1 MRTLPRS
8 GVAPATTTVVW
19 LDGVSRLFGS
29 EPALARVDLVVER
42 GETVVLRGPNGAG
55 KSTLLRIVGTVL
67 SPTFGNGTVLGFDL
81 ARDREEIRR
90 RTELLGHRTRLYE
103 ELTALENLRLM
114 CSLLGL
120 EPTAATEALGR
131 LGLADVAGERVR
143 GFSHGMRQRVALAR
157 TVLRAPEL
165 VLLDEPYTGLDADA
179 RRFVDELVRDAQ
191 VEGRTVMVATHHAV
205 AEGLEHRVVA
215 MEGGRIVTRTAS

>member
-191 VEGRTVMVATHHAV
+191 VEGRTVMVATHHTV